1 MHPAYSVIV
10 FTVASGAG
18 YGLLFAIAAAA
29 LAGVAPAGSWFAI
42 AASALALALA
52 GIGGAASFFHLGH
65 PERAWRALSQWRSS
79 WLSREAVLA
88 LAAVPVALGFGVAWT
103 LAGTGTAAAW
113 LPAVAVGAAAVAVAT
128 VIATSK
134 IYATLRAIPAWHN
147 PWVTPGYLA
156 CAGLSGALL
165 LQGMVAIAGQVAV
178 ALPATA
184 AAAAVVAGAI
194 KLAYWRSI
202 DRAPPASTAES
213 ATGLGRFGA
222 VTLLDPPHTSTNFLL
237 TEMGYRVARRH
248 ARRLRAIAAI
258 AAFLVPGLLSLALV
272 WIEGVWAVVGASL
285 AVAGATLGL
294 VVERWLFFAEAKHT
308 VTLYYGDARV

>member
-18 YGLLFAIAAAA
+18 YGLLFATAVATLAGLAPTGSWLTIAA
-29 LAGVAPAGSWFAI
+29 I
-42 AASALALALA
+42 ALALALA
-52 GIGGAASFFHLGH
+52 GIGGAASFLHLGH

-88 LAAVPVALGFGVAWT
+88 LAAVPVALGFAA
-103 LAGTGTAAAW
+103 AGTIAGAGAALW
-113 LPAVAVGAAAVAVAT
+113 QPAFAVGAAAVAVAT

-134 IYATLRAIPAWHN
+134 IYATLRAVPAWHN

-156 CAGLSGALL
+156 CAGLSGVLL
-165 LQGMVAIAGQVAV
+165 LQGLVAIVGQAAG
-178 ALPATA
+178 ALAATST
-184 AAAAVVAGAI
+184 AAAVVAGAI

-202 DRAPPASTAES
+202 DRAPPAATAES
-213 ATGLGRFGA
+213 ATGLGRFGT
-222 VTLLDPPHTSTNFLL
+222 VKLLDPPHTSSNFLL
-237 TEMGYRVARRH
+237 NEMGYRVARRH
-248 ARRLRAIAAI
+248 ARRLRAVAAV

-272 WIEGVWAVVGASL
+272 GLDGAWAVAGASL

-294 VVERWLFFAEAKHT
+294 LVERWLFFAEAKHT